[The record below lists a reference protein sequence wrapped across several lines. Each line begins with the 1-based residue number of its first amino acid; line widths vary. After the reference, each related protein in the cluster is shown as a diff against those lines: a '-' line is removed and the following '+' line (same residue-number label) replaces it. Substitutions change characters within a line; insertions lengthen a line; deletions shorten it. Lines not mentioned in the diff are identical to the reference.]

1 MTAKPLVELKK
12 AAIGY
17 GRTTLVDGIDLA
29 VMPGDFLGLVGPNGA
44 GKSTLLKTILRII
57 KPRGGEISRRSGL
70 RIGYVPQRTRI
81 DPIYPLTA
89 LEVVRSGGMG
99 PKERDDERRLL
110 ASATHEK
117 GMKAL
122 EQVGVADLAKK
133 SLRDLSGGQQQRTL
147 IARALVRSPDLLILD
162 EPTAGMD
169 LPAEREL
176 LDFVTG
182 LNRDHGANI
191 ILVAHQ
197 LSLVA
202 GRASSI
208 ALINKDLPLFAVG
221 PSEELL
227 TNECLTEFYRHPM
240 EVVEVGGGIIVRARR
255 EEGR

>member
-1 MTAKPLVELKK
+1 MTIEALVELKRV
-12 AAIGY
+12 AIGY
-17 GRTTLVDGIDLA
+17 GKKPLVDGIDLA

-57 KPRGGEISRRSGL
+57 KPRGGEVFRRSGL
-70 RIGYVPQRTRI
+70 RIGYVPQRTRV
-81 DPIYPLTA
+81 DSIYPLTA
-89 LEVVRSGGMG
+89 LEIVRSGGMG
-99 PKERDDERRLL
+99 PKEMGDKRRLL
-110 ASATHEK
+110 ASATHDQ

-122 EQVGVADLAKK
+122 EQAGVADLAKK

-169 LPAEREL
+169 LPAEQEL
-176 LDFVTG
+176 LDFVTR
-182 LNRDHGANI
+182 LNRDHKANI
-191 ILVAHQ
+191 ILVVHQ

-202 GRASSI
+202 GRASRI

-227 TNECLTEFYRHPM
+227 TNKRLTELYRHPM
-240 EVVEVGGGIIVRARR
+240 EVVEVGGGMIVRARR
-255 EEGR
+255 EEER